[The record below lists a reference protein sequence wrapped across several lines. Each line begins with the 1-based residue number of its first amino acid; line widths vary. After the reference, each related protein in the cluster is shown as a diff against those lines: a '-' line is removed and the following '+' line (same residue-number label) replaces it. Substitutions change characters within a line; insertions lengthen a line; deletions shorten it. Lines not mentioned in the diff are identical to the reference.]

1 LKRLNTEDLVI
12 LGILTAVLFAGQVA
26 MAFLPNV
33 EIVSLLVIL
42 YTLVLGRK
50 VFFIIYVFAL
60 LEGMFYG
67 FGIWWINYLYVW
79 SILAL
84 VVLAFRGQKSVLL
97 FSIIS
102 GFFGIAFGALCA
114 VPYLFAGGPGAALS
128 YWLSGLPFDIAH
140 CIGNVAVCLL
150 LFKPLYAVLS
160 KLNQGKKKVRV

>member
-1 LKRLNTEDLVI
+1 MKRLNTEDLVI

-50 VFFIIYVFAL
+50 VFFIIYAFAL

-140 CIGNVAVCLL
+140 CFGNVAVCLL
-150 LFKPLYAVLS
+150 LF
-160 KLNQGKKKVRV
+160 